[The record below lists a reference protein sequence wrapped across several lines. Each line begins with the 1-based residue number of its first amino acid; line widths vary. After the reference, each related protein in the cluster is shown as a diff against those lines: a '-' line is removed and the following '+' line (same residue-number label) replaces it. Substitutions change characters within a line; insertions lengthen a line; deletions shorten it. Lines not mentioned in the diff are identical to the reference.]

1 MTFLNLTLITIMVT
15 MGTNVLSIYIIITI
29 EPQQNKI
36 LSQVHLKYIANITL
50 KSFDNSIRVRP
61 HMFCHA

>member
-36 LSQVHLKYIANITL
+36 LSQVHLTYIANIPL

>member
-1 MTFLNLTLITIMVT
+1 

-36 LSQVHLKYIANITL
+36 LSQVHLKYIANIPL